1 MLWSVFDA
9 FATSTGSDDLVRVAG
24 GAMVVTFHTRQ
35 DLSIGRVCC
44 VFFKSAQV
52 ICGRAK
58 AARLDPGPGSTRAAN
73 RLVQALTA
81 SIDVGI
87 SSSSIIHTFTIVIHT
102 SKEVTKGT
110 SRCCYQ

>member
-1 MLWSVFDA
+1 M
-9 FATSTGSDDLVRVAG
+9 TSFVWQEEPWLLPFILDKTFRLGEYVAS
-24 GAMVVTFHTRQ
+24 F
-35 DLSIGRVCC
+35 LS
-44 VFFKSAQV
+44 QL

-102 SKEVTKGT
+102 SKEVLKGT